1 MDVLVTGGTGLIGR
15 ALVPELLARGDR
27 VAVVTRNP
35 AAAANALPA
44 GVDLLEADPAVQGPW
59 LERARNSDVIVN
71 LVGESVASG
80 IWTAGKKRKLRRSRL
95 RPINHLADTLRD
107 SDRAGPLISASA
119 TGYYGDGGERAL
131 GENAEPGHDYLAI
144 LCYEWERNAM
154 RAERE
159 HRRVALLRF
168 GIVLATGGGALPA
181 MLPAF
186 RRGLGGPM
194 GGGRQY
200 LPWIHIRDVVRAITF
215 VIDTPDLRGP
225 VNVTTPNPPQQ
236 REFAQ
241 ALGEALGKP
250 ARLPAPAWALRL
262 LLGEKA
268 RLVLQSQRAVPNRLK
283 AHGFRW
289 EFGELDRAL
298 ADLLP
303 G

>member
-15 ALVPELLARGDR
+15 ALVPELVARGDR
-27 VAVVTRNP
+27 VAVVTRD
-35 AAAANALPA
+35 AARAAGGMPDA
-44 GVDLLEADPAVQGPW
+44 VDLLEADPAVQGPW
-59 LERARNSDVIVN
+59 LDRARDSDVIVN

-95 RPINHLADTLRD
+95 RPINHLADALRD
-107 SDRAGPLISASA
+107 SDRAGLLISASA
-119 TGYYGDGGERAL
+119 TGYYGDGGGRAL
-131 GENAEPGHDYLAI
+131 GEDAEPGHDYLAI

-159 HRRVALLRF
+159 HRRVVLTRF
-168 GIVLATGGGALPA
+168 GMVLSTDGGALPA

-186 RRGLGGPM
+186 KRGLGGPM

-200 LPWIHIRDVVRAITF
+200 VPWIHIRDVVRAICF
-215 VIDTPDLRGP
+215 VIDTPAIKGA

-236 REFAQ
+236 RVFAK
-241 ALGEALGKP
+241 ALGDALGKP
-250 ARLPAPAWALRL
+250 ARLPVPAWL
-262 LLGEKA
+262 LKLILGEKS

-283 AHGFRW
+283 THGFRW
-289 EFGELDRAL
+289 EHDELERAL
-298 ADLLP
+298 ADLLR

>member
-1 MDVLVTGGTGLIGR
+1 MDVLVTGGTGLVGR
-15 ALVPELLARGDR
+15 ALVSELLTRGDR
-27 VAVVTRNP
+27 VAVVTRDASR
-35 AAAANALPA
+35 AAGRMPGA
-44 GVDLLEADPAVQGPW
+44 VDLLEADPAVQGPW
-59 LERARNSDVIVN
+59 LERARDSDVIVN

-80 IWTAGKKRKLRRSRL
+80 IWTRGKKRKLRRSRL
-95 RPINHLADTLRD
+95 RPINHLADVLRD
-107 SDRAGPLISASA
+107 SDRAGLLVNASA
-119 TGYYGDGGERAL
+119 TGYYGDGGARAL
-131 GENAEPGHDYLAI
+131 GEDAEPGHDYLAI

-159 HRRVALLRF
+159 HRRVVPMRF
-168 GIVLATGGGALPA
+168 GLVLAADGGALQA

-200 LPWIHIRDVVRAITF
+200 VPWIHIRDAVRAICF
-215 VIDTPDLRGP
+215 VMDTPAIKGP

-236 REFAQ
+236 RAFAQ

-250 ARLPAPAWALRL
+250 ARLPAPAWALKL
-262 LLGEKA
+262 LLGEKS

-289 EFGELDRAL
+289 EFDELERAL
-298 ADLLP
+298 ADLLR